1 MAEAKTLL
9 GWHSLNS
16 TFLLAM
22 SKFGGNPCSNC
33 FPRDGLRFT
42 RVRILNAAGNLLIP
56 CCLGSFV
63 DSGVEALHERAGQF
77 GAFFLGERERLPKQL
92 RNLLRH
98 GIGIPLRPAT
108 G

>member
-22 SKFGGNPCSNC
+22 SKSGGNPCSNC
-33 FPRDGLRFT
+33 FPWDGLRFT
-42 RVRILNAAGNLLIP
+42 RVQILNAAGNLLIP

-63 DSGVEALHERAGQF
+63 DSGVEALDERAGQF
-77 GAFFLGERERLPKQL
+77 GAFFLGE
-92 RNLLRH
+92 
-98 GIGIPLRPAT
+98 
-108 G
+108 